1 MKKTLT
7 EEQKRQRRQ
16 RAKARR
22 EAKME
27 AFQRKE
33 NRLRNLYIGKKLS
46 NTDLELVN
54 YPFYTTDMNSLVK
67 LNVDDNNVVRSV
79 KLIEM

>member
-22 EAKME
+22 EAKRE